1 MTGPTL
7 VAVAHGTRDPA
18 GVATVEALLDL
29 VRSLRPGLRVEVGY
43 LDLVRPSLDETL
55 AALRGEA
62 VLVPLLL
69 GAGYHVHTDIPTA
82 LATAPHLRAS
92 VAHALG
98 PDPLLATA
106 LSARLA
112 EAGWAGSPV
121 VLAAAGSTNPA
132 ANADTARMAT
142 MLQAHLNA
150 PVLPSYLCAGSPT
163 PAQAITHLRT
173 KGHTSVA
180 IAGYLLAPGSFSR
193 RASHSGATLTS
204 APLGTHA
211 AVANLILHRYDE
223 TPNQATLSLGS
234 PTPPQSPH
242 L

>member
-1 MTGPTL
+1 MTDPAL
-7 VAVAHGTRDPA
+7 VAVAHGTRDPV
-18 GVATVEALLDL
+18 GVATVEALLNL
-29 VRSLRPGLRVEVGY
+29 VRSLRPGSRVEVGY

-69 GAGYHVHTDIPTA
+69 GAGHHVRTDIPAA
-82 LATAPHLRAS
+82 LATAPRLRAS
-92 VAHALG
+92 VARALG

-121 VLAAAGSTNPA
+121 VLAAAGSTDPA

-142 MLQAHLNA
+142 MLQARLNA
-150 PVLPSYLCAGSPT
+150 PVLPSYLCASSPT
-163 PAQAITHLRT
+163 PAEAVARLHAG
-173 KGHTSVA
+173 GHTSVA
-180 IAGYLLAPGSFSR
+180 VAGYLLAPGTFSR
-193 RASHSGATLTS
+193 RASRSGAALTS

-211 AVANLILHRYDE
+211 AVAELILQRYDE
-223 TPNQATLSLGS
+223 TAAQAARPGSLLSAEA
-234 PTPPQSPH
+234 P
-242 L
+242 

>member
-1 MTGPTL
+1 MTDPTL
-7 VAVAHGTRDPA
+7 VAVAHGTRDPV
-18 GVATVEALLDL
+18 GVATTEALLDL

-82 LATAPHLRAS
+82 LAAAPHLRAS

-106 LSARLA
+106 LSARLT
-112 EAGWAGSPV
+112 EAGWSGSAV
-121 VLAAAGSTNPA
+121 VLAAAGSTDPV

-142 MLQAHLNA
+142 MLQDRLSA
-150 PVLPSYLCAGSPT
+150 PVLPSYLCANSPT
-163 PAQAITHLRT
+163 PAQAVAHLRAE
-173 KGHTSVA
+173 GHDS
-180 IAGYLLAPGSFSR
+180 IATAAYLLAPGFFSR
-193 RASHSGATLTS
+193 RASRSGAGLTS

-211 AVANLILHRYDE
+211 AVAELILRRYDE
-223 TPNQATLSLGS
+223 AGG
-234 PTPPQSPH
+234 
-242 L
+242 